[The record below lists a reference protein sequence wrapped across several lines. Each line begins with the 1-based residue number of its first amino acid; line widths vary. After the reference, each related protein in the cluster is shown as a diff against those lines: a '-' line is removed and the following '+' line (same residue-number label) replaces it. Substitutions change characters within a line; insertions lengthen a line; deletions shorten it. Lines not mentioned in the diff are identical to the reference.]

1 MSVKDLYLHDKC
13 PTCGVEL
20 KETGDPIYFHC
31 DQCGEDWL
39 IEDLEFKPIQQDLER
54 WLK

>member
-1 MSVKDLYLHDKC
+1 MNDTYLYDKC
-13 PTCGVEL
+13 PTCGHKL

-31 DQCGEDWL
+31 DNCGENFF
-39 IEDLEFKPIQQDLER
+39 IEELEFKPLQNKMDK